1 MGDDKMKKIYL
12 KPALEVIE
20 PKTERLLFVTDSVGH
35 IDRDDIGAK
44 ENNNNSFDTEDDLWD
59 YDTKKDIWG

>member
-20 PKTERLLFVTDSVGH
+20 PKTEGILFRTDSVGH
-35 IDRDDIGAK
+35 IDRDEIGAK
-44 ENNNNSFDTEDDLWD
+44 ENSNDSFDTEDNIWG
-59 YDTKKDIWG
+59 YATKKDIWN

>member
-20 PKTERLLFVTDSVGH
+20 PKTEGILFRTDSVGH
-35 IDRDDIGAK
+35 IDVDEIGAK
-44 ENNNNSFDTEDDLWD
+44 ENNNDSFDTEDDLWD
-59 YDTKKDIWG
+59 YSTKKDIWG